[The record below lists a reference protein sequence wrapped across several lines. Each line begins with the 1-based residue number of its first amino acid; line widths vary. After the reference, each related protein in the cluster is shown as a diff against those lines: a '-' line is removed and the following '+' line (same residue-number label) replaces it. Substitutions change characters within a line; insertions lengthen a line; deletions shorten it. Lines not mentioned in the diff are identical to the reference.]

1 MLLGNIVKKISFF
14 FPCTS
19 PIYAT
24 ISIMFSHLAWPTGKR
39 KALCVVEQS
48 PPFHFPKMPL
58 VHLSIIPHIQEHVKS
73 GYLTK

>member
-1 MLLGNIVKKISFF
+1 M
-14 FPCTS
+14 T
-19 PIYAT
+19 
-24 ISIMFSHLAWPTGKR
+24 FSHLAWPTGKR

-48 PPFHFPKMPL
+48 PLFHFPKMPL